1 MKKNYSNQYD
11 IGVQKLNEHSIR
23 VHGIPLQRNLKNLQV
38 DIDLSEI
45 STKNELGIIDSV
57 FEQLCKHLIQ
67 TSEIVQ
73 QGNPPQ
79 GELKLSVDWKY
90 DVGTDDECIL
100 KRNEANSDYQVVL
113 HSKIGEFG
121 IEESENN
128 IDKVKMIQNTFK
140 RK

>member
-1 MKKNYSNQYD
+1 M
-11 IGVQKLNEHSIR
+11 
-23 VHGIPLQRNLKNLQV
+23 
-38 DIDLSEI
+38 
-45 STKNELGIIDSV
+45 DSV

-67 TSEIVQ
+67 TSEIIQ
-73 QGNPPQ
+73 KGNQSQ
-79 GELKLSVDWKY
+79 GELQLSVDWKY

-100 KRNEANSDYQVVL
+100 KKNEDNSDYQVVL
-113 HSKIGEFG
+113 RSKIGEFG